1 MELGV
6 KRKEEFINLAIQMQS
21 VQSDDIL
28 LDRGY

>member
-1 MELGV
+1 MELEV